1 MQEIINITPDT
12 SLLPKLGKS
21 GYSTAQAIAEL
32 VDNSIDAINTT
43 KQVGEINITIDK
55 SFIKV
60 YDNGSGMTKEELI
73 NSLRLA
79 KSNKQNQLGRFGLGL
94 KTAALSLG
102 SYFSITT
109 KSTKENFLYTVNYD
123 EERWKE
129 HSDWTIPLEYSENN
143 GGFSFTEI
151 LIKSLKN
158 KIPVN
163 TIDKIK
169 LDIGQRYAPFIQNGE
184 INVYVNKQKCF
195 PLPPVL
201 LEGTKRDI
209 KIPFLWEG
217 KKLGTITGW
226 VGLLKEGSNKGNYGF
241 TTYWMNRMI
250 TTYDK
255 IAIGE
260 HPTISRV
267 IGEIHLDFL
276 EPTHDKREFIK
287 ESPMYEYVVELLK
300 EDLKDILREAK
311 KKASVDTVT
320 PQIQDSIQKY
330 TEITLEVLNS
340 DNFFREFTRK
350 MTDNK
355 YIRND
360 SGDETI
366 DASVE
371 KREKDEIESPNL
383 PNEKEP
389 FKDLRTPSKI
399 HTSLRK
405 GISIKGEYFKFVHM
419 FQNLGKEES
428 MKIGI
433 KNEETKNIE
442 IYTNIDFPSYQIT
455 KDKAYYG
462 FMNIA
467 DYIAELYCSE
477 IEGSNYTEIRE
488 VILRKVGNYIEQM
501 EN

>member
-1 MQEIINITPDT
+1 M
-12 SLLPKLGKS
+12 
-21 GYSTAQAIAEL
+21 
-32 VDNSIDAINTT
+32 
-43 KQVGEINITIDK
+43 
-55 SFIKV
+55 
-60 YDNGSGMTKEELI
+60 
-73 NSLRLA
+73 
-79 KSNKQNQLGRFGLGL
+79 
-94 KTAALSLG
+94 
-102 SYFSITT
+102 
-109 KSTKENFLYTVNYD
+109 
-123 EERWKE
+123 
-129 HSDWTIPLEYSENN
+129 
-143 GGFSFTEI
+143 
-151 LIKSLKN
+151 
-158 KIPVN
+158 
-163 TIDKIK
+163 
-169 LDIGQRYAPFIQNGE
+169 
-184 INVYVNKQKCF
+184 
-195 PLPPVL
+195 
-201 LEGTKRDI
+201 
-209 KIPFLWEG
+209 
-217 KKLGTITGW
+217 
-226 VGLLKEGSNKGNYGF
+226 
-241 TTYWMNRMI
+241 
-250 TTYDK
+250 
-255 IAIGE
+255 
-260 HPTISRV
+260 

-287 ESPMYEYVVELLK
+287 DSPMYEYVVELLK

>member
-12 SLLPKLGKS
+12 SLLPKLAKS
-21 GYSTAQAIAEL
+21 GYSTAEALAEL
-32 VDNSIDAINTT
+32 VDNSIDAIDTT

-55 SFIKV
+55 NFIKV

-102 SYFSITT
+102 SFFSITT

-123 EERWKE
+123 EEDWKG
-129 HSDWTIPLEYSENN
+129 HNDWTIPMEYIENN

-151 LIKSLKN
+151 IIKSLKN
-158 KIPVN
+158 KIPAH

-169 LDIGQRYAPFIQNGE
+169 LDIGQRYAAFIQNGE
-184 INVYVNKQKCF
+184 INIYVNKEKCF
-195 PLPPVL
+195 PVSPVL
-201 LEGTKRDI
+201 LEGTKRKI
-209 KIPFLWEG
+209 EIPFLWG
-217 KKLGTITGW
+217 GRKIGAITGW

-260 HPTISRV
+260 HPTISRI

-276 EPTHDKREFIK
+276 EPTHNKREFIK
-287 ESPMYEYVVELLK
+287 ESPMYESAVELLK
-300 EDLKDILREAK
+300 KDLRDILREAK

-320 PQIQDSIQKY
+320 SQIQDTMQKY
-330 TEITLEVLNS
+330 TEATLEVLNS
-340 DNFFREFTRK
+340 DNFFRELTTK
-350 MTDNK
+350 MAGNK

-360 SGDETI
+360 LGNEGINTL
-366 DASVE
+366 VE
-371 KREKDEIESPNL
+371 KREKDDIESPNL

-389 FKDLRTPSKI
+389 FENLRTPKEI
-399 HTSLRK
+399 HASLRR
-405 GISIKGEYFKFVHM
+405 GISIKGKYFKFVHM

-428 MKIGI
+428 MKIGN
-433 KNEETKNIE
+433 KNEETKTIE
-442 IYTNIDFPSYQIT
+442 IYTNIDFPSYQNT
-455 KDKAYYG
+455 KDKAFYG

-477 IEGSNYTEIRE
+477 VEGSNYTEIRE
-488 VILRKVGNYIEQM
+488 TILRKVGDYIEQM

>member
-21 GYSTAQAIAEL
+21 GYSTPQAIAEL
-32 VDNSIDAINTT
+32 VDNSIDAIDTS

-60 YDNGSGMTKEELI
+60 YDNGSGMTREELT

-123 EERWKE
+123 EENWKE
-129 HSDWTIPLEYSENN
+129 HNDWTIPLEYSENN
-143 GGFSFTEI
+143 GGYSFTEI
-151 LIKSLKN
+151 IIKSLKS

-184 INVYVNKQKCF
+184 INVYVNKQKCS
-195 PLPPVL
+195 PLQPVL
-201 LEGTKRDI
+201 LEGTKREI
-209 KIPFLWEG
+209 KIPFIWGG
-217 KKLGTITGW
+217 KRLGTISGW

-255 IAIGE
+255 VAIGE

-267 IGEIHLDFL
+267 IGEVHLDFL
-276 EPTHDKREFIK
+276 EPTHNKREFIK
-287 ESPMYEYVVELLK
+287 ESPMYQYVEELLK

-320 PQIQDSIQKY
+320 PQIQDTIQKY
-330 TEITLEVLNS
+330 TEVTLEVINS
-340 DNFFREFTRK
+340 DNFFKEFTTK
-350 MTDNK
+350 MASNK
-355 YIRND
+355 YIRSDLGNQII
-360 SGDETI
+360 ETT
-366 DASVE
+366 VE
-371 KREKDEIESPNL
+371 KRENDEIDTPNI
-383 PNEKEP
+383 PNGKDP
-389 FKDLRTPSKI
+389 FKGAREPKKI
-399 HTSLRK
+399 HTSLRR
-405 GISIKGEYFKFVHM
+405 GISIKGKYFKFVHM

-428 MKIGI
+428 MKIGN
-433 KNEETKNIE
+433 KNEETNNIE

-477 IEGSNYTEIRE
+477 VEGSIYSEVRE
-488 VILRKVGNYIEQM
+488 AILRKVGDYIEQM